1 MRKTW
6 QVLAAALLVWLLNQ
20 TAWGAVDVKLEVVA
34 AGLNAPVMAVSPPDD
49 SGRLFVVEQTGT
61 VRVLKN
67 SKFLADP
74 FLSVQSK
81 MVALRETFDERGLL
95 SLAFH
100 PDYQRNGKFYVFYSR
115 PYRK

>member
-1 MRKTW
+1 MKKTW
-6 QVLAAALLVWLLNQ
+6 RVLSTVLLTLLLSRA
-20 TAWGAVDVKLEVVA
+20 TWGAVAIKLEVVA
-34 AGLNAPVMAVSPPDD
+34 AGLTAPVMAVSPPDD

-67 SKFLADP
+67 SKLLADP

-100 PDYQRNGKFYVFYSR
+100 PDYQRNGKFYVF
-115 PYRK
+115 